1 MSRITKTVR
10 AVWDWIQIEK
20 RKKDNIKWVTDNT
33 KSYHLTKE
41 QEDAAR
47 KYFEGCGKIDLSSHN
62 FYYEKTGIF
71 CENYL
76 PEDLHYCHID
86 PFYNNW
92 REAVYLDNK
101 CYYPRMFTGVK
112 QPDMLATRSNGIWF
126 TADSTQIAR
135 QDLDP
140 ILSKEPEMVVKTA
153 MGSAGGHGVFFVP
166 GNALSQVEGKIRDD
180 IVIQRPIVQHE
191 RLSAINSSSVNTI
204 RLISLL
210 SERGVKVYSSILRM
224 GINGSRVDNASSGGV
239 TCGIDENG
247 CLKKYA
253 YKANGERFEQHV
265 DSGVVFD
272 GYEIPSYHKCLE
284 AVSKLHV
291 QIPHFRLI
299 SWDFSVDRAG
309 EPILIEANFNYG
321 QLDFHQLNNGPLFGE
336 DTPMIL
342 DEVFGRK

>member
-1 MSRITKTVR
+1 MIRAAWDRILVEQRKNEHSRRVKNHTK
-10 AVWDWIQIEK
+10 AYQ
-20 RKKDNIKWVTDNT
+20 
-33 KSYHLTKE
+33 LTKE
-41 QEDAAR
+41 QETAALA
-47 KYFEGCGKIDLSSHN
+47 YFEQCGKINLSYHN
-62 FYYEKTGIF
+62 YYYEKTGAF
-71 CENYL
+71 FENYL
-76 PEDLHYCHID
+76 PDDLHYCHID

-101 CYYPRMFTGVK
+101 CYYPRLFTGIR
-112 QPDMLATRSNGIWF
+112 QPDMLAIRSNGLWF
-126 TADSTQIAR
+126 VGDYEPISR
-135 QDLDP
+135 EELDR
-140 ILSKEPEMVVKTA
+140 ILEKEQELVVKKA
-153 MGSAGGHGVFFVP
+153 MGSEGGKGVFFVP

-191 RLSAINSSSVNTI
+191 RLSAINFSSVNTI

-272 GYEIPSYHKCLE
+272 GYEIPGYHKCLE